1 MPRLPIAQLGRELRF
16 PPVEQAHVSGLLAVG
31 GDLSVRRL
39 LLAYE
44 SGIFPWPEPD
54 MPLLWWAPPER
65 AVIEP
70 QAVHVGRS
78 LRKLVRRGDY
88 EIRVDHD
95 FPAVIAACAS
105 VPRPGQRGTWILPAM
120 IDAYIALHAEGY
132 AHSVEAYRDGMLC
145 GGLYGISLGGCFFG
159 ESMFSRA
166 DNASKVAFV
175 ALADQLAAWNFDLI
189 DGQVQ
194 NDHTERFGLY
204 TIPRAEF
211 MIRLRKS
218 LTRPT
223 RRGPWQFS
231 SQGTGANQTGPAAVG
246 DRPDSADE
254 RQNQPDD
261 PKPAR

>member
-1 MPRLPIAQLGRELRF
+1 MPRLPIVLLGRELRF

-31 GDLSVRRL
+31 GDLSVARL

-54 MPLLWWAPPER
+54 MPFLWFAPPER
-65 AVIEP
+65 AIIEP

-78 LRKLVRRGDY
+78 LRKAMRRGGY

-95 FPAVIAACAS
+95 FAAVIRACAGA
-105 VPRPGQRGTWILPAM
+105 PRPGQRGTWILPAM
-120 IDAYIALHAEGY
+120 VDAYIALHAAGY
-132 AHSVEAYRDGMLC
+132 AHSVEAYRDGTLC
-145 GGLYGISLGGCFFG
+145 GGLYGVSLGGCFFG

-189 DGQVQ
+189 DGQVP

-223 RRGPWQFS
+223 RKGPWQFS
-231 SQGTGANQTGPAAVG
+231 PASQGASQNEPAAEG
-246 DRPDSADE
+246 ESPADSGARPKRSD
-254 RQNQPDD
+254 N